1 MAAALLLLG
10 CEGDD
15 MGAQFTP
22 QWGRSFQVPA
32 PFQPQ
37 THQLVRLQLPQ
48 SQDITLYLQGL
59 DYSGAGPQRMTYN
72 VAIGSGGISIVERR
86 VQAPAVGVVRHFVA
100 DSVTVEAV
108 LPTSPNY
115 ANGQQA
121 RIAACAALGSP
132 SRTVEMGA
140 ATDVPP
146 VANSF
151 RRTQD
156 DTVGWVSVFSGTAQ
170 YVRVPQ
176 WATGVRIAG
185 VPQNFTDRSKM
196 LIYEYDVNLA
206 VNSTHRTVDEYGD
219 SFTPFDLDTIWLGIY
234 CTDGAP
240 GAVFRALVQFEVA
253 S

>member
-15 MGAQFTP
+15 MAQYTP

-32 PFQPQ
+32 PFQAQ

-48 SQDITLYLQGL
+48 SQDITLYLQGI

-72 VAIGSGGISIVERR
+72 VSVGSGGIAIVERR
-86 VQAPAVGVVRHFVA
+86 VQAAALGVVRHFVA
-100 DSVTVEAV
+100 DSLTVEAV
-108 LPTSPNY
+108 LPVSPSF

-132 SRTVEMGA
+132 VVSVETGSA
-140 ATDVPP
+140 SDVPP
-146 VANSF
+146 IANSI

-156 DTVGWVSVFSGTAQ
+156 EAVGWFSVFFGTPQ

-185 VPQNFTDRSKM
+185 VPLNFTDRTKM
-196 LIYEYDVNLA
+196 LVYEYDVNLA
-206 VNSTHRTVDEYGD
+206 VSSTHRTLDEYGD
-219 SFTPFDLDTIWLGIY
+219 SFTPFDLDTVWLGIY
-234 CTDGAP
+234 CTDAP
-240 GAVFRALVQFEVA
+240 SSVFRALAQFEIA